1 MLTEVEINQLIVQL
15 ENLGYFKFANE
26 KDLIEL
32 KEDLWF
38 GFKISEFNPT
48 LDDDFFSIGKEK
60 RYFMLDHMSVMDRD
74 FVPYFLEEIETL
86 LELLNIDIEDFSI
99 PNTKNYPTKLCI
111 TVDKVNEI
119 LAAKNSEGEQFYIIN
134 KDEDLGIILLTPALQ
149 QIFRT
154 NFSDKNDIPMTTNDW
169 LEFYFN
175 K

>member
-1 MLTEVEINQLIVQL
+1 
-15 ENLGYFKFANE
+15 
-26 KDLIEL
+26 
-32 KEDLWF
+32 
-38 GFKISEFNPT
+38 
-48 LDDDFFSIGKEK
+48 
-60 RYFMLDHMSVMDRD
+60 MLDHMSVMDRD

-119 LAAKNSEGEQFYIIN
+119 LAAKNSEGEQFYIIS